1 MPNWCSCT
9 MAVYGSPA
17 EVKDF
22 KAKCELA
29 REKGDKLKHW
39 HLYQIFEEFG
49 YKEKEILE
57 GDNTYGYNRG
67 SIDDISDI
75 SKLSDTEDVVTIY
88 YESAW
93 DTMIDGWDYLI
104 KNHYKTLKSETI
116 AEECGNEVYINT
128 DRTGR
133 FFNERYVIYIEDWDS
148 FYFDNGEEQKVV
160 DTFNEYI
167 EKKQLK
173 FEKLE
178 TIKDCYD
185 FIEDNSPD
193 DIGYV
198 SLNEF
203 GPY

>member
-22 KAKCELA
+22 KKKCELA
-29 REKGDKLKHW
+29 IEKGNQLNHW

-49 YKEKEILE
+49 YKEEDILQ
-57 GDNTYGYNRG
+57 GDNTYCYNRG
-67 SIDDISDI
+67 NIDDISDI
-75 SKLSDTEDVVTIY
+75 EKLSETEDVVTIY

-93 DTMIDGWDYLI
+93 DTMINGFDYLLSH
-104 KNHYKTLKSETI
+104 HYKTLKSETI

-133 FFNERYVIYIEDWDS
+133 FFKEKYVLYIEDWDS
-148 FYFDNGEEQKVV
+148 FYFDRGEEQKVV
-160 DTFNEYI
+160 DTLNDYI
-167 EKKQLK
+167 ERAHLK
-173 FEKLE
+173 FDKLE
-178 TIKDCYD
+178 TIRDCYD
-185 FIEDNSPD
+185 FIEDNDSE

-203 GPY
+203 SAY

>member
-1 MPNWCSCT
+1 

-22 KAKCELA
+22 KSKCELA
-29 REKGDKLKHW
+29 VKEAKRFNHW
-39 HLYQIFEEFG
+39 DLYQIYEVFG
-49 YKEKEILE
+49 YKEEDTLK

-67 SIDDISDI
+67 NIEDISDI
-75 SKLSDTEDVVTIY
+75 EKLSDTEDVVTIY

-93 DTMIDGWDYLI
+93 DTMIEGFDYLLRH
-104 KNHYKTLKSETI
+104 HYKTLKSETI

-133 FFNERYVIYIEDWDS
+133 FFNERYVLYIEDWDN

-160 DTFNEYI
+160 DTLNDYI
-167 EKKQLK
+167 ERAHLK
-173 FEKLE
+173 FDKLK
-178 TIKDCYD
+178 TIQDCYD
-185 FIEDNSPD
+185 FIEDNDPD

>member
-22 KAKCELA
+22 KSKCELA
-29 REKGDKLKHW
+29 REKGEQLKHW

-49 YKEKEILE
+49 YKEEDILQ

-67 SIDDISDI
+67 NIEDISDI

-93 DTMIDGWDYLI
+93 DTMIEGWDYLL

-133 FFNERYVIYIEDWDS
+133 FFNERYVLYIEDWDN

-160 DTFNEYI
+160 DTLNDYI
-167 EKKQLK
+167 ERAHLK
-173 FEKLE
+173 FDKLE
-178 TIKDCYD
+178 TIQDCYD
-185 FIEDNSPD
+185 FIENNDSE